1 MAGKNEA
8 HVLPDA
14 AGVCQ
19 HRAMKHARKNPMAG
33 IVALAAVCLLAATG
47 SAPAQNAEP
56 ENAKALLEKVKRR
69 DLDRQL
75 AAGQT
80 YLDRLAEDL
89 AKGRKEAETMQ
100 TNIDATKGL
109 QKETAAQLSQFTG
122 QRKRLEQVIAL
133 TALRIEAE
141 KLKGEGL
148 QLLADAQAKSL
159 AALNKRAEET
169 ELRASV
175 GAAELKLLGQAEAVP
190 ATEPAGKAHASLSE
204 LRKKLAASEVL
215 AANAEKIARE
225 AMRAASARLDQA
237 DLAGAKAKKKAGMV
251 EGDLPEIAEKP
262 VDLEEKQPAPVK
274 KAAPPK

>member
-1 MAGKNEA
+1 MAWLGA
-8 HVLPDA
+8 L
-14 AGVCQ
+14 
-19 HRAMKHARKNPMAG
+19 AG
-33 IVALAAVCLLAATG
+33 ICVLTVAG

-69 DLDRQL
+69 DLDRQM

-100 TNIDATKGL
+100 SNIDATSSL
-109 QKETAAQLSQFTG
+109 SKETAANLSQFTG

-141 KLKGEGL
+141 KLKAEGL
-148 QLLADAQAKSL
+148 QLLADAQTKAL
-159 AALNKRAEET
+159 AALTKRGEET

-175 GAAELKLLGQAEAVP
+175 GATELKLLGQTEP
-190 ATEPAGKAHASLSE
+190 AAAAEPAGKPHTPLSE
-204 LRKKLAASEVL
+204 LRKKLAASEVI
-215 AANAEKIARE
+215 AANAEKVARD
-225 AMRAASARLDQA
+225 AMRAASARLELA
-237 DLAGAKAKKKAGMV
+237 DIAGAKAKRKAGTV

-262 VDLEEKQPAPVK
+262 LDLEEKQPAPAK
-274 KAAPPK
+274 KAAPSK